1 MHLLALSVNHRPA
14 PLALRERAA
23 VSSDRMRDMLTDL
36 HGRLPRLVPESAMLS
51 TCQRTELYCAV
62 SAPDA
67 AHRALVDW
75 LAEGGVLPKG
85 GRRMPLD
92 VLRQH
97 EAVRHV
103 FRVASGLDS
112 MVLGE
117 PQILGQMKEAA
128 RSARA

>member
-1 MHLLALSVNHRPA
+1 MHLLALSVNHRTA

-75 LAEGGVLPKG
+75 LAEAGVLAKG
-85 GRRMPLD
+85 DRRVPLD
-92 VLRQH
+92 MLRQH
-97 EAVRHV
+97 EVDRHD
-103 FRVASGLDS
+103 FRVENGIDS
-112 MVLGE
+112 MMLG
-117 PQILGQMKEAA
+117 
-128 RSARA
+128 